1 MVTSLMSPALLQNPL
16 KMWFATNE
24 NPSYFSNL
32 VCADTGLKQMIL
44 EPDKSKLS
52 LFLCDRISRFINDAC
67 YVSRNFLYFLAYLA
81 LYSHLTPLY
90 F

>member
-1 MVTSLMSPALLQNPL
+1 MVTSIMSPALLQNPL

-32 VCADTGLKQMIL
+32 VCADTCLKQMIL

-52 LFLCDRISRFINDAC
+52 LFFMR
-67 YVSRNFLYFLAYLA
+67 
-81 LYSHLTPLY
+81 
-90 F
+90 